1 MLQRFRVEV
10 YRGFAAWRDVLFELM
25 DALLASPQR
34 PQSVPWLTLETP
46 LRRGHGSVYK
56 ALKHGRID

>member
-1 MLQRFRVEV
+1 MSRSVPDQALSAQLRVLQRFRVEV

-46 LRRGHGSVYK
+46 LR
-56 ALKHGRID
+56 

>member
-56 ALKHGRID
+56 A